1 MMVEDV
7 IVASRR
13 RFNKSEFF
21 RWCRIIHGWLSAFAF
36 LMLLFFSVTGIL
48 LNHPEWGNGSK
59 IKPVEKQF
67 TLSAEQIDLVRSA
80 QVPAEALAVISAKE
94 IAVVGAYRD
103 GDLVGSELFA
113 RLQGVRGL
121 TDIRANLRTGLVIA
135 IIEPAPTGK
144 LLNELHRAE
153 HAGKVWRLVVDAI
166 AVVLIL
172 MSMIGYLIFLSLRF
186 RLRTALILTAASA
199 IGVWGVFALAIP

>member
-1 MMVEDV
+1 MMDQEVTAEPQ
-7 IVASRR
+7 R

-21 RWCRIIHGWLSAFAF
+21 RWCRIVHGWLSAFAF

-67 TLSAEQIDLVRSA
+67 TLSAKQIELIRSA
-80 QVPAEALAVISAKE
+80 QVPAEALAVTSAKE
-94 IAVVGAYRD
+94 IVLVGAYSD
-103 GDLVGSELFA
+103 GDLVGSDLFA
-113 RLQGVRGL
+113 RLRGVRGL
-121 TDIRANLRTGLVIA
+121 TDIHANLRTGLVIA
-135 IIEPAPTGK
+135 IIEPAPTGR

-153 HAGKVWRLVVDAI
+153 HAGKIWRLVVDAI

-172 MSMIGYLIFLSLRF
+172 MSVIGYMIFLSLRF
-186 RLRTALILTAASA
+186 RMRTALVLTAVSA
-199 IGVWGVFALAIP
+199 IGVWGIFAFTIP

>member
-59 IKPVEKQF
+59 ITPVEKQF
-67 TLSAEQIDLVRSA
+67 TLSAEQVDLVRSA

-94 IAVVGAYRD
+94 IAVVGAYRG

-121 TDIRANLRTGLVIA
+121 TDIRANLRTGLVTA
-135 IIEPAPTGK
+135 VVEPAPIGR

>member
-1 MMVEDV
+1 MIEN
-7 IVASRR
+7 ITAESQR

-36 LMLLFFSVTGIL
+36 LLLLFFSVTGIL

-67 TLSAEQIDLVRSA
+67 TLSAKQIEVIHSA

-94 IAVVGAYRD
+94 IALVGAYRD
-103 GDLVGSELFA
+103 GDLVGGELFA

-121 TDIRANLRTGLVIA
+121 TDIHANLRTGLVTA
-135 IIEPAPTGK
+135 VVEPAPIGK

-153 HAGKVWRLVVDAI
+153 HAGKIWRLVVDAI

-199 IGVWGVFALAIP
+199 IGVWGVFALTIP